1 MAEVALWEWEV
12 WPRGWARGNSVMG
25 APILMYFSDMLQPP
39 TTASA
44 SGLKSLSQP
53 GPLSDPSDSWSCLQI
68 KTDRS
73 ARVSQTDHFTSNK
86 TFCRERSAERSLP
99 CYYYFFISA
108 SCPEHFCLL
117 AKITSNRRLLENAQS
132 WLLLGF
138 IDTSANNSGSVTW
151 ALLLTVVWNII
162 LPSNIG

>member
-1 MAEVALWEWEV
+1 
-12 WPRGWARGNSVMG
+12 MG

-53 GPLSDPSDSWSCLQI
+53 GPLSDPSGSWSCLQI

-86 TFCRERSAERSLP
+86 LSAEKGLRKGP
-99 CYYYFFISA
+99 CPGISF
-108 SCPEHFCLL
+108 SFLQVVQNISVYLQKLL
-117 AKITSNRRLLENAQS
+117 QTGGFLKMHS
-132 WLLLGF
+132 LGF
-138 IDTSANNSGSVTW
+138 YWD
-151 ALLLTVVWNII
+151 LLTLQQTI
-162 LPSNIG
+162 LGL

>member
-25 APILMYFSDMLQPP
+25 APILMYFSDMLQPGHHCLGLRSQVFVTAG
-39 TTASA
+39 TTPAP
-44 SGLKSLSQP
+44 SG
-53 GPLSDPSDSWSCLQI
+53 SWSCLQI

-117 AKITSNRRLLENAQS
+117 AKITSNRRLLENAPS

-138 IDTSANNSGSVTW
+138 IDTSANYSGSLTW